1 VKVCFTGADEGVDM
15 VLETAGELAVYLVAC
30 AVGVSIGI
38 SSAMTT
44 PRGLGVIVTVV
55 NVIMA
60 GGIVATG
67 FFLGAEAPWV
77 GPLFILAA
85 ISMRVVTEAIELARE
100 PALSGESFFHRSVLV
115 FFHRRSRI
123 TTRESTTSP

>member
-1 VKVCFTGADEGVDM
+1 M
-15 VLETAGELAVYLVAC
+15 VLEIGGELVVYLVAC

-38 SSAMTT
+38 SSAMTP

-55 NVIMA
+55 SVIMT

-77 GPLFILAA
+77 GPVFILAA
-85 ISMRVVTEAIELARE
+85 ISMRVVAGAIELARY
-100 PALSGESFFHRSVLV
+100 PALSGESFLLRSMLVL
-115 FFHRRSRI
+115 FPRRARI
-123 TTRESTTSP
+123 PTDESTTRR

>member
-1 VKVCFTGADEGVDM
+1 MDM
-15 VLETAGELAVYLVAC
+15 VLEIYSELAVYLVAC

-38 SSAMTT
+38 SSAMTP

-55 NVIMA
+55 NVIMT

-77 GPLFILAA
+77 APVFILAA
-85 ISMRVVTEAIELARE
+85 MSMRVVAGAIELARE
-100 PALSGESFFHRSVLV
+100 PALSGESFLHRSMLV
-115 FFHRRSRI
+115 FFPRRVRI
-123 TTRESTTSP
+123 TTGEGTTGP